1 MHLKSMVRA
10 SSAALLFTAALL
22 MAGAGVAQQPA
33 VNSKD
38 ADFAR
43 AQQERQLVQPGNN
56 APVWKEVRSGL
67 PQVTQVP
74 GRETN
79 VLIQS
84 EGQTWRALRIP
95 VYSTGGFVFAL
106 ALLGIVVFYAWRGPI
121 VTREPPTGHLIRRYT
136 TSERIVHWTV
146 AITFVTQGLT
156 GLVITFGK
164 GVLLPLIGYTL
175 FSWLAILSKN
185 LHNFVGPIFTMALPI
200 MFIMFLHENLPRA
213 YDWPWIKHF
222 GGLFDR
228 NGREPPSGKANAG
241 QKALFWLMV
250 VACGFVLIATGLIL
264 DFPNFN
270 QTRQTMQTANIVHL
284 IAGLIGVTLAA
295 AHIYLGTI
303 GMKGAYEA
311 MRYGYV
317 DESWARQHHEIWYRE
332 VVAEKGA
339 RGLDAPVPP
348 PEVRVA

>member
-1 MHLKSMVRA
+1 MRTWSIRA
-10 SSAALLFTAALL
+10 AGMLAALALY
-22 MAGAGVAQQPA
+22 AGVATAQTPA
-33 VNSKD
+33 VNQKD
-38 ADFAR
+38 SDSAR

-56 APVWKEVRSGL
+56 KPVWDEVRSGR
-67 PQVTQVP
+67 PQFTTVP

-79 VLIQS
+79 VLIQP
-84 EGQTWRALRIP
+84 EGQTWRALRVP

-106 ALLGIVVFYAWRGPI
+106 ALLGIIVFYMWRGPI
-121 VTREPPTGHLIRRYT
+121 VTHEPPTGHLIRRYT

-146 AITFVTQGLT
+146 AITFVIQGIT

-175 FSWLAILSKN
+175 FSWLAIFSKN
-185 LHNFVGPIFTMALPI
+185 LHNFVGPIFSMALPI
-200 MFIMFLHENLPRA
+200 MFVTFVHENLPRA
-213 YDWPWIKHF
+213 YDWPWIKRF

-228 NGREPPSGKANAG
+228 DGREPPSGKANAG

-250 VACGFVLIATGLIL
+250 VLCGFVLIATGLIL

-284 IAGLIGVTLAA
+284 IAGLVGVTLAA

-317 DESWARQHHEIWYRE
+317 DESWAREHHEIWYRE
-332 VVAEKGA
+332 VMAEKDA
-339 RGLDAPVPP
+339 RGLDATPAPP
-348 PEVRVA
+348 HIRVA